1 MQYDRTI
8 WKTARTIAGWL
19 VVGFCVFT
27 QISVDV
33 HADTRIETI
42 TFDTTLIGNSD
53 WHRHVIRGL
62 SGSGSYRI
70 DLQSEAPFF
79 FAGSGNDLVIRR
91 DAIWLDIR
99 FQPLYTGARSG
110 MMRLVRE
117 PQQGSADTIIVQLIG
132 EAYRTMRTEVV
143 DFGTVI
149 TADTVHRRVWIA
161 SDEVDQEQWRIIGQ
175 DQPAF
180 ECLTPDGPIGF
191 GDSVSYRF
199 RFAPLRSG
207 QYADT
212 IGLVRRLNAQDLD
225 TVFVELYAVAV
236 DRNVRAVVDFS
247 TIVTGDSS
255 AKQITFPAATAGNS
269 KYRLD
274 HRPSRPFVSLMIGN
288 DPQPLSADQATIGVA
303 FVPVMKETY
312 TDSLIVIRS
321 NLNDEILDTIKI
333 TLVGTGGGLPL
344 SVDGQLDDVKLD
356 QESSITVDAVMSG
369 KPQTSLFQYTLIPL
383 NEGPIVGTIH
393 DPQVPSFNQVISCGF
408 VTKPKTFFDATQHW
422 LLRRIATSTGK
433 QWDSAVINIRQTM
446 RARPINYRM
455 AFGSSELRQRIG
467 DTVEVNLLLITDDP
481 IDVPTSVM
489 SISGSVTYNPTV
501 VVPLTGIGVERV
513 IIDDQPRIQYR
524 YVGPTPVSS
533 AITVVGTLKFV
544 VVMGDTDR
552 TRLDMQRVEIV
563 RGQGDPEEIPASDAE
578 VIVTNVWR
586 YAAGS
591 GRFVNP
597 MVGPLVMDIDPNP
610 IVTDGVLRV
619 RNVPPNAGNLQI
631 IDASGQVIADLTR
644 DIRAGT
650 TSWSI
655 STGEGGILSLSPGS
669 YYARLM
675 CQGEGPDTIYSL
687 VRLFVVQ

>member
-8 WKTARTIAGWL
+8 WTTARTIAVWFI
-19 VVGFCVFT
+19 VAFCVFT
-27 QISVDV
+27 QTSGRAS
-33 HADTRIETI
+33 ADTRTETI
-42 TFDTTLIGNSD
+42 TFDTTLIGNTD
-53 WHRHVIRGL
+53 WHRHIIRGL
-62 SGSGSYRI
+62 TGTGSYRI

-110 MMRLVRE
+110 MMRLVRQ
-117 PQQGSADTIIVQLIG
+117 PQQGTDDTIIVQLVG
-132 EAYRTMRTEVV
+132 EAYRTIRTDVV

-149 TADTVHRRVWIA
+149 TGDTVHRRVWIT
-161 SDEVDQEQWRIIGQ
+161 SDLVDQEQWRIIGQ
-175 DQPAF
+175 DQSVF
-180 ECLTPDGPIGF
+180 ECLTPDGPVGF

-199 RFAPLRSG
+199 RFAPLKQG

-225 TVFVELYAVAV
+225 TVFVELYAIAE
-236 DRNVRAVVDFS
+236 DRNVRAVIDFGK
-247 TIVTGDSS
+247 IVTGDSAATQVS
-255 AKQITFPAATAGNS
+255 FPAATARNS

-274 HRPSRPFVSLMIGN
+274 HRPTRPFVSLMIGN
-288 DPQPLSADQATIGVA
+288 DPQPLPPDQSTIGIA
-303 FVPVMKETY
+303 FVPVTKESFA
-312 TDSLIVIRS
+312 DSLVVIRS

-333 TLVGTGGGLPL
+333 ILIGEGGGLPEE
-344 SVDGQLDDVKLD
+344 VYAQLDDVKLD
-356 QESSITVDAVMSG
+356 QESSISAAAILSG
-369 KPQTSLFQYTLIPL
+369 KPQTAEFRYTLESL
-383 NEGPIVGTIH
+383 TEGPIVGSITS
-393 DPQVPSFNQVISCGF
+393 PQGSSLNQVITCDF
-408 VTKPKTFFDATQHW
+408 VTKPTTFFDATQQW
-422 LLRRIATSTGK
+422 LLRRVAVATGK
-433 QWDSAVINIRQTM
+433 QWDSAYINIRQTM

-513 IIDDQPRIQYR
+513 IIEDQPRIQYR
-524 YVGPTPVSS
+524 YVGPTPISS
-533 AITVVGTLKFV
+533 AVTVVGTLKFV

-675 CQGEGPDTIYSL
+675 CQGDGPDTIYSL